1 MKNPISGGTFC
12 RILCLCVCLGAQ
24 ADAQNS
30 IRLRQQGTNLDRV
43 EVQVGQ
49 IVTIE
54 VFADLGN
61 TKTAGISVFVTVP
74 AENFLVV
81 DGFPVDVT
89 QVEDLADTTLLP
101 RAGTQPFRPGDL
113 LEGEQR
119 NLLHSPGEL
128 TGVPDDVRVL
138 EYQIL
143 LGLGGDRS
151 ETGSGVI
158 GVFQLQAIKPVQN
171 SRIRI
176 LDNPNQ
182 ETRVVLTDGGERRF
196 RSAPQGMEVNV
207 LGLELR
213 DIPDVILLP
222 GEADSV
228 QIGSLDQYVDNSLSA
243 VDSIKWSF
251 APANDSLEIIIKP
264 EDKVVK
270 ISPLFGWSGRH
281 RVTWTAVD
289 SLASRFFAGPPPQAI
304 EFSDIIVNNPPS
316 FTLPRGADGV
326 KRDSVTMVE
335 DRHLFIGD
343 APLDPARA
351 FRGQD
356 LDLLVVDPDPQDRL
370 FFAVTAFAQV
380 GETNVRGDDDQTTRE
395 LLLWSR
401 PNFAGVDSVQVLVQ
415 DEARGRD
422 TLRVIVTVSEV
433 PDPPEFILEDVN
445 PRISRGSSKSYRFDE
460 LVRDFDTPLDSLV
473 FTFEDEPNGNFVVDT
488 LRTGGDLIVTV
499 NGSET
504 FTGVGSVLFDVA
516 DPNDP
521 NLSDRLNLFIT
532 SAEALPPDVLPP
544 DLKIDLSPGGPRA
557 VIRLDDL
564 VEDPDNDDDE
574 LTWRVPAIT
583 RSTID
588 VNQLRELLVQAPGDF
603 VGFEAV
609 ELTVSDPAGQS
620 DVLPL
625 RIYSSDGRPVVG
637 GVPDIV
643 LEKGTENREFDLDNF
658 YFDADN
664 TDEEMRWDAL
674 DTSGRAFDTDNLQVS
689 IDRLTH
695 LITYFALETED
706 ILTETVIFRVTDPAG
721 NATEDTVQ
729 VTIVTDGTTTP
740 GGGFTISPP
749 LPDVLQVEIPQ
760 IPEEILDLDQHLQ
773 TSPSVSRDSIRWELT
788 DAGRLNGVVLRQ
800 GSKLFVFSPEEAGF
814 DTIQVAAIGP
824 FGQRRTAS
832 AAIRYVAPGQ
842 RINLAQIPD
851 IQFVVGNAF
860 SDLNLNDFILNSE
873 THPDSV
879 IQWSLGLIGS
889 SDIIFKIDNDSLF
902 TAFATDIDSAVVV
915 LTARNTALGVTGRDT
930 VRVFAVEGEVLS
942 LKSFPQLIVGAGR
955 EDSSIVLNNFIP
967 DDGPVST
974 ATNWSVAGQRITL
987 PFIDPVAPHQ
997 LRLGTLTDRVGAD
1010 TLTFTVDLGA
1020 GFRAAGDLIVNVQEQ
1035 FDDDPLELRIIPNP
1049 TNPEFIDVFVLSRRQ
1064 LESSPTVVF
1073 SFGTADSTVA
1083 VRQIEEDLAARGVLI
1098 WSGNVKIPAGASG
1111 TVSFAAQ
1118 ALTSL
1123 GSDVQASASVSIGT
1137 ATAAKPLALRHG
1149 SVELALPGSAVE
1161 EGTRV
1166 MLHTTDAAGDGGER
1180 DDSHPNGYGAGD
1192 ELRLKKAIGLYP
1204 AGLALEREGTL
1215 RMEQVANPA
1224 EGVYRRE
1231 GGRWVYVARVGS
1243 DVAIWQFGR
1252 YAIFTDVVPP
1262 RIRVLPMSPDAA
1274 EVVADVTDGG
1284 SGVRPQ
1290 DVELEVAGRRL
1301 GGIAAAGRFTWVLP
1315 SELIASMRDL
1325 GSGGRIL
1332 AHDRAGNRSEHTV
1345 DFEVSVLPSRLAL
1358 GDSYPNPFNPD
1369 VTISFEVPS
1378 IERGGF
1384 QIKDAGRV
1392 RLAIYSVTGQ
1402 LVRALIDDRVAPGRH
1417 SVGWNGRDDAG
1428 RHVSSGLYL
1437 YRLETETE
1445 SVTKRMTLL
1454 K

>member
-1 MKNPISGGTFC
+1 MKNQISVGTFC
-12 RILCLCVCLGAQ
+12 RILCLCVCLAGQ
-24 ADAQNS
+24 AEAQNS

-49 IVTIE
+49 IVTVE

-61 TKTAGISVFVTVP
+61 TSTSGISVFVTVP
-74 AENFLVV
+74 ADNFLVV
-81 DGFPVDVT
+81 DQFPVDVS

-101 RAGTQPFRPGDL
+101 RAGTQPFRAGNL

-119 NLLHSPGEL
+119 NLLHSPGDLLNLEEF
-128 TGVPDDVRVL
+128 RVL
-138 EYQIL
+138 EYQLL
-143 LGLGGDRS
+143 LGLSGNRS
-151 ETGSGVI
+151 ETGSGII

-171 SRIRI
+171 SRISI
-176 LDNPNQ
+176 LDNVNQ

-213 DIPDVILLP
+213 DIPDVLLLP

-251 APANDSLEIIIKP
+251 APANDSLEIIINP
-264 EDKVVK
+264 DDRVVK
-270 ISPLFGWSGRH
+270 ITPLFGWSGRH
-281 RVTWTAVD
+281 RIRWTAVD
-289 SLASRFFAGPPPQAI
+289 SLASRFFAGPPPEAI

-316 FTLPRGADGV
+316 FGVPRGADGV
-326 KRDSVTMVE
+326 KRDSVTIIE

-351 FRGQD
+351 FRGKD
-356 LDLLVVDPDPQDRL
+356 LDLLVIDPDPQDRL
-370 FFAVTAFAQV
+370 FFAVTPIALV
-380 GETNVRGDDDQTTRE
+380 GEPNVRGDDAQTTNE
-395 LLLWSR
+395 LLIWSR
-401 PNFAGVDSVQVLVQ
+401 PNFAGVDSLQVLVQ

-422 TLRVIVTVSEV
+422 TLRVIVTVTEE
-433 PDPPEFILEDVN
+433 PDAPEFIIGDVN
-445 PRISRGSSKSYRFDE
+445 PRISRGSSKSYPFDE
-460 LVRDFDTPLDSLV
+460 FVRDVDTPLDSLL
-473 FTFEDEPNGNFVVDT
+473 FTFQDERSGNFVVDT
-488 LRTGGDLIVTV
+488 LRTGGDLIVRVT
-499 NGSET
+499 GSET
-504 FTGVGSVLFDVA
+504 FTGTGTVTFQVA
-516 DPNDP
+516 DPDDP
-521 NLSDRLNLFIT
+521 NLDDSLTLFIT

-557 VIRLDDL
+557 IIPLDDL

-609 ELTVSDPAGQS
+609 ELTVSDPSQQS
-620 DVLPL
+620 DILPL

-643 LEKGTENREFDLDNF
+643 LEKGEENREFDLDNF

-664 TDEEMRWDAL
+664 TDEEMRWDAF
-674 DTSGRAFDTDNLQVS
+674 DTSGRAFDSDNLQVS

-706 ILTETVIFRVTDPAG
+706 ILTETVIVRVSDPAG

-729 VTIVTDGTTTP
+729 VTIVTDGTPT
-740 GGGFTISPP
+740 GCGITISPP

-814 DTIQVAAIGP
+814 DTIQVAAICP
-824 FGQRRTAS
+824 LGQRRTAS
-832 AAIRYVAPGQ
+832 TAIRYITPGL
-842 RINLAQIPD
+842 RIDLAQIPD
-851 IQFVVGNAF
+851 IQFVVGNAL

-889 SDIIFKIDNDSLF
+889 SDIIFKIDEDSLF
-902 TAFATDIDSAVVV
+902 TAFATGVDSAVVV

-930 VRVFAVEGEVLS
+930 VRVFAVEGEVLA
-942 LKSFPQLIVGAGR
+942 LKPFPQLIVGAGR

-967 DDGPVST
+967 DDGPVPT

-987 PFIDPVAPHQ
+987 PFIDPSPPHL
-997 LRLGTLTDRVGAD
+997 LRLGTVADRVGSD
-1010 TLTFTVDLGA
+1010 TLTLTVDLGA
-1020 GFRAAGDLIVNVQEQ
+1020 GFKAAGELIVTVEEKPPDNV
-1035 FDDDPLELRIIPNP
+1035 LELRIIPNP
-1049 TNPEFIDVFVLSRRQ
+1049 TNPEFIDIFVLAR
-1064 LESSPTVVF
+1064 LNLDSSPTVVF

-1083 VRQIEEDLAARGVLI
+1083 VRQIEDDLPARGVLI
-1098 WSGNVKIPAGASG
+1098 WSGNVKIPAGAVG

-1118 ALTSL
+1118 ALTAL
-1123 GSDVQASASVSIGT
+1123 GSDISASASVSIGT
-1137 ATAAKPLALRHG
+1137 ATASKPLALRHG
-1149 SVELALPGSAVE
+1149 SVELALPQSAVE

-1166 MLHTTDAAGDGGER
+1166 MLQTTDAAVGGSGR
-1180 DDSHPNGYGAGD
+1180 DDSFNDGHSAGD
-1192 ELRLKKAIGLYP
+1192 GELRLKTAIGLYP
-1204 AGLALEREGTL
+1204 AGLALERQATL
-1215 RMEQVANPA
+1215 RTGQADPA
-1224 EGVYRRE
+1224 DGLYRRE
-1231 GGRWVYVARVGS
+1231 GGRWVYVSPAGD
-1243 DVAIWQFGR
+1243 DVAVSRFER
-1252 YAIFTDVVPP
+1252 YAILTDVVPP
-1262 RIRVLPMSPDAA
+1262 RIGVLSISLDRS
-1274 EVVADVTDGG
+1274 EVVAEVSDGG
-1284 SGVRPQ
+1284 SGIQPQ

-1301 GGIAAAGRFTWVLP
+1301 EGSAADGRFTWVLP
-1315 SELIASMRDL
+1315 SELIASVQVF

-1332 AHDRAGNRSEHTV
+1332 ASDRAGNRSEHAIY
-1345 DFEVSVLPSRLAL
+1345 FEVSVLPSRLAL

-1369 VTISFEVPS
+1369 TTIPFEVP
-1378 IERGGF
+1378 IARGGL
-1384 QIKDAGRV
+1384 QIGEADRV

-1402 LVRALIDDRVAPGRH
+1402 LVRVLVDDSTAPGRH
-1417 SVGWNGRDDAG
+1417 RVIWNGRDDGG
-1428 RHVSSGLYL
+1428 RRVSSGLYL